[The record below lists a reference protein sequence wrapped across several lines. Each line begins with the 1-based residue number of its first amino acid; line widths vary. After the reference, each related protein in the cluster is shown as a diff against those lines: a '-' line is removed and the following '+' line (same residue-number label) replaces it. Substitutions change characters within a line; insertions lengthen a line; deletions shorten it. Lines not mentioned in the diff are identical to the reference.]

1 MSDIVV
7 AVIGAVAVVA
17 AAVLPI
23 LIGLKKAR
31 QENREQHADN
41 KDTMLMLAGKVDVV
55 HDEVRDMRSDF
66 TKHLENHNK
75 E

>member
-7 AVIGAVAVVA
+7 AIIGAIAVVS

-23 LIGLKKAR
+23 LIGLTKAR
-31 QENREQHADN
+31 RENREQHADN

-55 HDEVRDMRSDF
+55 HDEVRDMRNDF

-75 E
+75 G